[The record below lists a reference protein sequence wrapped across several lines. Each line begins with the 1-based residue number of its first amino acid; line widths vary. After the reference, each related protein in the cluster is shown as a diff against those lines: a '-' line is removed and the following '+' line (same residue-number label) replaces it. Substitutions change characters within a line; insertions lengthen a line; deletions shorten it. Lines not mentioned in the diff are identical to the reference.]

1 MEGSREERQQMRQR
15 GAGTRK
21 AKEVDFG
28 FAFGSPL
35 AQPPAPA
42 PLAIVPEPKNVPQ
55 TQPAP
60 AIPQPSEASQPISP
74 PPAAARTPGSAR
86 NNLPERP
93 STYDIASDER
103 GEQTRS
109 NKRRKLSSQPASDQL
124 IGGES
129 GLRSENGDL
138 QSPNGNA
145 NNVGLQRSPIPDVSD
160 TNIQKQQENP
170 ETEPL
175 QDPIISHPETSIQD
189 QHQGNHESDANG
201 SEPAT
206 QSATAT
212 DTEQPTRI
220 ESPIAETSGDNAAIR
235 EAPPPGTSSKSPQP
249 QDQTEALQLESTESK
264 GSDRRSSQAPPE
276 DERPGAPV
284 VEQRNEPGKE
294 AVQREGP
301 SGELKDSHILP
312 VAANARVADDLRG
325 SRNEAQQ
332 EHQQSTQEPSAKPK
346 KPRSRLP
353 RKTPAQSS
361 YPPAETTAQQPDA
374 ELQNESES
382 TQGETVS
389 KAKRTNGGP
398 AIGEKTD
405 AAKPDQTSS
414 QADPE
419 TVDVPPGPRR
429 GRKKASEKPTHQPEP
444 VESAAQKPQRDRP
457 GKRPNRSLEPEEP
470 QTERQPEAEAHDAA
484 AVPESR
490 RGRPGKKPKH
500 AVVPEPEPEQE
511 PEPQHEASTF
521 NQPEPEAETAAPKS
535 RRGRSGK
542 GKRTAESEP
551 VPEPE
556 QPEEEQQPEPQ
567 PEPSII
573 DQPEPE
579 TETAAPKSRRGRPG
593 KVKRTAESEPVPG
606 PSEPEPEQEPE
617 PQPGTS
623 TSDQHE
629 PEAETTAPKS
639 RRARSGKTKRTANPK
654 PVPEPEEPEEE
665 PQPEPSAIDQPE
677 IETETAA
684 PKSRR
689 GKPGKAKRAAERES
703 GPEVEGEPNPES
715 EAGQEQPRRKT
726 REPRGE
732 TVPVTVYR
740 LANVTSLGNTTSTA
754 DAPGGGQD
762 SADELTSDKRTKIP
776 SRGGVNPADVLSQIC
791 RETLDKTLN
800 TLKDGIEKETNT
812 ARRAE
817 WSRKKKAVEI
827 FGSEL
832 DSRLMDLSGML
843 DSNFVLG
850 VQLKKT
856 KREMMD
862 LRGQLYRV
870 RRERES
876 VALQM
881 DAVRSNHAEEE
892 KAKTSRNTISNSL
905 HSLELALERNRQR
918 PGPTAESTPDLEFM
932 LRTVAD
938 ISARAPGGQG
948 GLLNQIR
955 SFNAQLEA
963 TVSRLER

>member
-1 MEGSREERQQMRQR
+1 MRQR

-42 PLAIVPEPKNVPQ
+42 PLAIVPEPKNVPH

-74 PPAAARTPGSAR
+74 PPAAARTPRSAR

-93 STYDIASDER
+93 STYDIASDES

-145 NNVGLQRSPIPDVSD
+145 NNVGLQRSPIPGISD

-201 SEPAT
+201 TEPAT
-206 QSATAT
+206 QSATAA

-220 ESPIAETSGDNAAIR
+220 ESPIIEPSGDSAAIR
-235 EAPPPGTSSKSPQP
+235 EAPPPGPSSKSPQP
-249 QDQTEALQLESTESK
+249 QDQTEALQLESIESK
-264 GSDRRSSQAPPE
+264 GPDRRSSQAPPE
-276 DERPGAPV
+276 DERAGVPV
-284 VEQRNEPGKE
+284 AGQRNEPGKE
-294 AVQREGP
+294 AVQRGSP
-301 SGELKDSHILP
+301 SGQLKDSHTLP
-312 VAANARVADDLRG
+312 VAANVRVADDLQG
-325 SRNEAQQ
+325 SRDEAQQ

-346 KPRSRLP
+346 KPRSRLL

-361 YPPAETTAQQPDA
+361 NPPAGTTAQQPDA

-382 TQGETVS
+382 TQGETAS

-398 AIGEKTD
+398 AIGEKTGD

-429 GRKKASEKPTHQPEP
+429 GRKKASEKPTHQPKP

-470 QTERQPEAEAHDAA
+470 QTGRQPEAEADDAA
-484 AVPESR
+484 VVPESR
-490 RGRPGKKPKH
+490 RGRPGKKLKH
-500 AVVPEPEPEQE
+500 AVVPEPHPEPEQE
-511 PEPQHEASTF
+511 PEPRHEASTF
-521 NQPEPEAETAAPKS
+521 DQPEPEAETTAPKS

-556 QPEEEQQPEPQ
+556 QPEEQQPEPQ

-579 TETAAPKSRRGRPG
+579 TDTAAPKSRRGRPG
-593 KVKRTAESEPVPG
+593 K
-606 PSEPEPEQEPE
+606 
-617 PQPGTS
+617 
-623 TSDQHE
+623 
-629 PEAETTAPKS
+629 
-639 RRARSGKTKRTANPK
+639 TKRTAGPE

-665 PQPEPSAIDQPE
+665 PQPEPSAIDQPG

-689 GKPGKAKRAAERES
+689 GKPGKAKRTAERES

-726 REPRGE
+726 RQPRGE

-754 DAPGGGQD
+754 DAPGGDQD
-762 SADELTSDKRTKIP
+762 SADELTSDQRTKIP

-800 TLKDGIEKETNT
+800 TLKDGIEKETDT

-817 WSRKKKAVEI
+817 WSRKKKAVET

-905 HSLELALERNRQR
+905 HSLELALERNQQR